1 METPATWKS
10 RSQCGNYGQ
19 GQRAFQ
25 ALQNE
30 LSKSP
35 LANASSRY
43 VYVQVLRTLQ
53 IGRRPRV
60 DDSGRE
66 SLRTL
71 ASEFVH
77 RRLWNVVHGAF
88 EPRFR
93 KPSLDPAELRDRM
106 QNQ

>member
-25 ALQNE
+25 ALKNE

-71 ASEFVH
+71 ASVLQQS
-77 RRLWNVVHGAF
+77 RNVSISAKLKCHSAASLGAGAGA
-88 EPRFR
+88 
-93 KPSLDPAELRDRM
+93 AETTISE
-106 QNQ
+106 